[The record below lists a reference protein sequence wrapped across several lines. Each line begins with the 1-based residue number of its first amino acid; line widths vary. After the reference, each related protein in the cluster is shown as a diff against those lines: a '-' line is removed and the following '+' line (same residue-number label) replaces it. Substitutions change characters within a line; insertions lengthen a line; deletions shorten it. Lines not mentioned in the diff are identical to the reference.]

1 MSRGYVYLE
10 YEGEENLRLFLTLM
24 GRLLRDKVQSEPKGN
39 GRVLVTLE
47 DAQNSLPVFEASF
60 DALCVDN
67 PGIAKA
73 LIIPSPSPCFFE
85 GLELL
90 GPKELDSYAHLCLT
104 HLELLDGAMALL
116 DPLSPE
122 EIEAAYAYIK
132 CGQSPSAAGLGIS
145 AHKNTVCNRV
155 KRFVG
160 KTGIDLS
167 LFSNQLFV
175 YLLGNEWKKTL
186 QRG

>member
-1 MSRGYVYLE
+1 GR
-10 YEGEENLRLFLTLM
+10 FLL
-24 GRLLRDKVQSEPKGN
+24 
-39 GRVLVTLE
+39 TLE
-47 DAQNSLPVFEASF
+47 DAQSTLPVFEASF
-60 DALCVDN
+60 DALCLDN
-67 PGIAKA
+67 PGIEKA
-73 LIIPSPSPCFFE
+73 LIIPSTSPCFFE

-90 GPKELDSYAHLCLT
+90 GAKELDTYGHLCLA
-104 HLELLDGAMALL
+104 HPELLDSAMALL
-116 DPLSPE
+116 EPLSPE
-122 EIEAAYAYIK
+122 EVEAAYAYIK
-132 CGQSPSAAGLGIS
+132 CGESPSAAGLGIY

-155 KRFVG
+155 KRFVQ

>member
-1 MSRGYVYLE
+1 MLDLHRQAALI
-10 YEGEENLRLFLTLM
+10 LI
-24 GRLLRDKVQSEPKGN
+24 
-39 GRVLVTLE
+39 E
-47 DAQNSLPVFEASF
+47 DAT
-60 DALCVDN
+60 
-67 PGIAKA
+67 
-73 LIIPSPSPCFFE
+73 
-85 GLELL
+85 
-90 GPKELDSYAHLCLT
+90 HLCRDRESRRDRQSRVS
-104 HLELLDGAMALL
+104 HLCESR
-116 DPLSPE
+116 PLSPE

-132 CGQSPSAAGLGIS
+132 CGQSPSAAGLGIY

>member
-10 YEGEENLRLFLTLM
+10 YEGEENLRLCLTLM

-122 EIEAAYAYIK
+122 EIEVSSSPCFSRPCFTIAFARMSSRSSMRAAFSLSRKAASSWAA
-132 CGQSPSAAGLGIS
+132 SPCAVIATAA
-145 AHKNTVCNRV
+145 
-155 KRFVG
+155 
-160 KTGIDLS
+160 S
-167 LFSNQLFV
+167 L
-175 YLLGNEWKKTL
+175 
-186 QRG
+186 